1 MDAEDF
7 GLDLKALEEDNIEAA
22 LEELN
27 SLVGLESVKK
37 QVQAIK
43 DRALFNQLLEEKGM
57 TPPALSY
64 HMAFTGNPGTGKTT
78 VARILGKI
86 FKNLGITSSDKF
98 VEADRSALVG
108 SYVGQT
114 APKTLDVCKSAYG
127 GILFIDEAYSL
138 ADGGS
143 NDFGKEA
150 LATLIQ
156 EMENNRDKLLVIL
169 AGYSHEMGRLFDL
182 NPGLRSRVGNIIEFP
197 DYNGEDMMK
206 IFKLTAKNAS
216 YHLEEGAQDLV
227 RAYFDD
233 LVQNK
238 DKNFGNGREARAFFE
253 RLTSTQASRVVQ
265 TRPDDIFA
273 ISKEDVVKTLGGGQ

>member
-1 MDAEDF
+1 M
-7 GLDLKALEEDNIEAA
+7 EEDNIEAA

-138 ADGGS
+138 ADGGP
-143 NDFGKEA
+143 NDFGK
-150 LATLIQ
+150 
-156 EMENNRDKLLVIL
+156 
-169 AGYSHEMGRLFDL
+169 
-182 NPGLRSRVGNIIEFP
+182 
-197 DYNGEDMMK
+197 
-206 IFKLTAKNAS
+206 
-216 YHLEEGAQDLV
+216 
-227 RAYFDD
+227 
-233 LVQNK
+233 
-238 DKNFGNGREARAFFE
+238 EARAFFE

-273 ISKEDVVKTLGGGQ
+273 ISKEDVVKTLGGCQ